1 MDRDAL
7 TARIASGRTDL
18 VHELIALP
26 SPWPLFEGA
35 SPLQWCA
42 YYGDVSALRLL
53 LANGAGLHEQ
63 RTVKA
68 HLSAIFERL
77 GVRNRTQAG
86 VLLRSLEVV
95 DPAKVPLVG

>member
-53 LANGAGLHEQ
+53 LANGAGLHELEKWPRKSEQ
-63 RTVKA
+63 RFRWK
-68 HLSAIFERL
+68 
-77 GVRNRTQAG
+77 
-86 VLLRSLEVV
+86 LR
-95 DPAKVPLVG
+95 A